1 VKGPIGGLSL
11 KGTKMPLSE
20 QEQRLLEEMERSL
33 YNNDSDFVTTMSSG
47 RGRPSYTMVV
57 LGILGSLVGIGIV
70 ITGVALRQP
79 LIGVAGFIVLLA
91 GALFAIAPPRRRR
104 GLLGP
109 APVPPRS
116 STGSAP
122 RGRGRGSSKGGSL
135 MDRLNERWDKRQGGD
150 ER

>member
-1 VKGPIGGLSL
+1 
-11 KGTKMPLSE
+11 MPLSE

-33 YNNDSDFVTTMSSG
+33 YNNDSDFVTTMGSS

-57 LGILGSLVGIGIV
+57 LGILAALVGIAVIV
-70 ITGVALRQP
+70 AGVAFRQP

-104 GLLGP
+104 GHLGA
-109 APVPPRS
+109 APVPPQS
-116 STGSAP
+116 STSHGHGKANKA
-122 RGRGRGSSKGGSL
+122 GL
-135 MDRLNERWDKRQGGD
+135 MDRLNDRWDRRQHGD

>member
-1 VKGPIGGLSL
+1 
-11 KGTKMPLSE
+11 MPLSE

-33 YNNDSDFVTTMSSG
+33 YNNDSDFVTTMGSG

-57 LGILGSLVGIGIV
+57 VGILGALVGV
-70 ITGVALRQP
+70 AVVVAGVAFRQP
-79 LIGVAGFIVLLA
+79 LLGVAGFVILLA

-104 GLLGP
+104 GSLGP

-116 STGSAP
+116 STSRSAHP
-122 RGRGRGSSKGGSL
+122 RAKGGSM
-135 MDRLNERWDKRQGGD
+135 MDRLNERWERRQGGD

>member
-1 VKGPIGGLSL
+1 
-11 KGTKMPLSE
+11 MPLSE

-33 YNNDSDFVTTMSSG
+33 YNNDSDFVTTMSSR

-57 LGILGSLVGIGIV
+57 LGIVAALI
-70 ITGVALRQP
+70 GVAVIVAGVAFRMP

-91 GALFAIAPPRRRR
+91 GALFAIAPPRRRL
-104 GLLGP
+104 GSLGP

-116 STGSAP
+116 STSRGRAG
-122 RGRGRGSSKGGSL
+122 GRGRGSM

-150 ER
+150 DN